1 MHDQQPQFGGR
12 QGSANEFRVQ
22 HVYEIG
28 AGDWE
33 GTEFALLAN
42 NVNCL
47 LCHTNVDNAQR
58 YYNNDANKM
67 GTFDRVRLGS
77 IETFHVRSKP
87 DSRIAGTIYLG
98 GDAVQADGSRLDN
111 WHSLSLQSAEF
122 TEEGKLVEDAWGKLR
137 YNALDPASALN
148 PDPMENLYL
157 DYLAGGDEAQ
167 IDGVLPSSFP
177 SPFPDNG
184 GIDPLTKLPTPEF
197 GGNRKVDSN
206 EFLAATAGT
215 GGAVSGGSV
224 SVMKKDWTG
233 RITNDDRLHTMLA
246 GNATSLSGQTDGNVY
261 LNGTKD
267 NPLIL
272 NGDVAIDGDLIISG
286 YVKGVGSLR
295 VSGNVYIPS
304 DLQYMD
310 GATSA
315 GGRTFGTGADGSSNT
330 LAIASGG
337 NVVIGDYYR
346 PSWGKG
352 NDTNGW
358 GSGSFSFLMEE
369 AATFNRMEWMKTQPT
384 LPGESVY
391 VKTGE
396 NVWYED
402 VAVKVKETYWEEQN
416 VYEWQKTGNQIQKT
430 AYKWI
435 TVNNGMAE
443 PYYSEWQE
451 KVVDYYYWVDE
462 EVKVLVSTKQVKK
475 NRWVETGEY
484 TQKEHVD
491 EIWEWQTPQYDNPY
505 FQGAN
510 YVPRY
515 YAFAEG
521 TYAPIPNKQGHFD
534 PDSSLWIADEIVGGW
549 NSSKLNLPRTSVPT
563 DPFLFDANGDP
574 IATVVNISPKAN
586 WIDAVR
592 MKQLIRDMAKE
603 RDEEQP
609 FTLDATIYSNNSI
622 FGMVADDKQAGTN
635 GTMLIN
641 GLIVAAD
648 VGLLAP
654 RGTQINYDPRGR
666 DLMDIDS
673 DSSLQIRRHVR
684 TPLP

>member
-1 MHDQQPQFGGR
+1 M
-12 QGSANEFRVQ
+12 
-22 HVYEIG
+22 
-28 AGDWE
+28 
-33 GTEFALLAN
+33 
-42 NVNCL
+42 
-47 LCHTNVDNAQR
+47 
-58 YYNNDANKM
+58 
-67 GTFDRVRLGS
+67 
-77 IETFHVRSKP
+77 
-87 DSRIAGTIYLG
+87 
-98 GDAVQADGSRLDN
+98 QADGSRLDN

-430 AYKWI
+430 AYKCI

-462 EVKVLVSTKQVKK
+462 EVRSWHQTQVKK
-475 NRWVETGEY
+475 TAGRNRRVR
-484 TQKEHVD
+484 VD
-491 EIWEWQTPQYDNPY
+491 EIYKGVAPEPAAVRQPVS
-505 FQGAN
+505 GSELRAA
-510 YVPRY
+510 RY
-515 YAFAEG
+515 YACEG
-521 TYAPIPNKQGHFD
+521 DLCADPRANRNCD
-534 PDSSLWIADEIVGGW
+534 PDSSLWIADEIVGW
-549 NSSKLNLPRTSVPT
+549 NGSAEPAAYFVPT

-574 IATVVNISPKAN
+574 IATIGEHFPS
-586 WIDAVR
+586 
-592 MKQLIRDMAKE
+592 QLDRCRCRA
-603 RDEEQP
+603 
-609 FTLDATIYSNNSI
+609 
-622 FGMVADDKQAGTN
+622 
-635 GTMLIN
+635 
-641 GLIVAAD
+641 
-648 VGLLAP
+648 
-654 RGTQINYDPRGR
+654 
-666 DLMDIDS
+666 
-673 DSSLQIRRHVR
+673 
-684 TPLP
+684 